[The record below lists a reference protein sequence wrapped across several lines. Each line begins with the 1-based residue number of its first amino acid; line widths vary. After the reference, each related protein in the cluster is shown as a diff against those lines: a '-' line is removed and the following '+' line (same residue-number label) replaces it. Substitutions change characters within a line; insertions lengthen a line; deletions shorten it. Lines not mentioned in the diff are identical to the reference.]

1 MHAPHTIVI
10 GGGLAGLTAAATLAK
25 AGRPVVLLEGA
36 EHLGGRART
45 RRRDGFDLNLGPHA
59 LYRTAGGRKVL
70 AELGVRT
77 AGRMPKLHRAA
88 FMTGDG
94 IVSGLS
100 HLRRGVGERGR
111 LLRALTGLAAAEAE
125 RWAGHPAEEWID
137 SAVADPAD
145 RAVLASILRTA
156 TYTADHA
163 VLDAGAATRQLRLA
177 THGVLYLHGG
187 WSSLVEGLTDVVRA
201 GGGQIRTRATV
212 DAVEHD
218 TRVRSV
224 RLTDGTTIAADAVV
238 LAVNNPHR
246 VPSLLD
252 GPGAS
257 AVERAT
263 SGALPVRMAHLDV
276 ALRPLP
282 ERRLANVLGI
292 DVPIYLSVQSDVAD
306 VAPPGGATLHVG
318 RYLRPGEEEGDH
330 RAAIEHFLDVVQPG
344 WQDHV
349 IDARYAPRSM
359 VCGDHA
365 RAATRGTLDRPGVDV
380 AGVAGLAIAGDWV
393 GPAGTLADA
402 AILSGRA
409 AASAIMD
416 AAMTPTAIP
425 A

>member
-111 LLRALTGLAAAEAE
+111 LLRALTGLAGAEAE
-125 RWAGHPAEEWID
+125 RWAGRPAEEWID

-163 VLDAGAATRQLRLA
+163 RARRRRGDPPAAPRHPRGAVPPRR
-177 THGVLYLHGG
+177 
-187 WSSLVEGLTDVVRA
+187 
-201 GGGQIRTRATV
+201 
-212 DAVEHD
+212 
-218 TRVRSV
+218 
-224 RLTDGTTIAADAVV
+224 VV
-238 LAVNNPHR
+238 LAGRGPGRRGARRRRADPHAGHRGRRRARHPSAVGPPHR
-246 VPSLLD
+246 WHDDRRRRRRPRRQQ
-252 GPGAS
+252 PAP
-257 AVERAT
+257 R
-263 SGALPVRMAHLDV
+263 PVAARWT
-276 ALRPLP
+276 
-282 ERRLANVLGI
+282 RR
-292 DVPIYLSVQSDVAD
+292 
-306 VAPPGGATLHVG
+306 VG
-318 RYLRPGEEEGDH
+318 R
-330 RAAIEHFLDVVQPG
+330 RAGHVRQPCPCAWPTSTSPCARCPSGG
-344 WQDHV
+344 WPTCS
-349 IDARYAPRSM
+349 ASTCRS
-359 VCGDHA
+359 
-365 RAATRGTLDRPGVDV
+365 T
-380 AGVAGLAIAGDWV
+380 
-393 GPAGTLADA
+393 
-402 AILSGRA
+402 
-409 AASAIMD
+409 
-416 AAMTPTAIP
+416 
-425 A
+425 

>member
-1 MHAPHTIVI
+1 M
-10 GGGLAGLTAAATLAK
+10 
-25 AGRPVVLLEGA
+25 
-36 EHLGGRART
+36 
-45 RRRDGFDLNLGPHA
+45 
-59 LYRTAGGRKVL
+59 
-70 AELGVRT
+70 
-77 AGRMPKLHRAA
+77 
-88 FMTGDG
+88 
-94 IVSGLS
+94 
-100 HLRRGVGERGR
+100 
-111 LLRALTGLAAAEAE
+111 
-125 RWAGHPAEEWID
+125 
-137 SAVADPAD
+137 
-145 RAVLASILRTA
+145 
-156 TYTADHA
+156 
-163 VLDAGAATRQLRLA
+163 
-177 THGVLYLHGG
+177 LYLHGG
-187 WSSLVEGLTDVVRA
+187 WSSLVEGLADVVRA

-224 RLTDGTTIAADAVV
+224 RLTDGTTIAADAAV
-238 LAVNNPHR
+238 LAVNNAHR

-263 SGALPVRMAHLDV
+263 SGAVPVRMAHLDV

-292 DVPIYLSVQSDVAD
+292 DVPIYLTVQSDVAD

-330 RAAIEHFLDVVQPG
+330 RGAIEHFLDVVQPG

-359 VCGDHA
+359 VCGDHV
-365 RAATRGTLDRPGVDV
+365 RAPRQRGTLDRPAVAV

-416 AAMTPTAIP
+416 ADDDPDSHPRMTALDDGGAAFEAARPKLMAIAYRLLGSVAEAEDVIGDVAERWAVADRDAVRVPEAWLVTATTAARPRRP
-425 A
+425 ALGPLAARELPRCLAAGAGRHG